1 MIRVAETES
10 ELKRFV
16 VNTLGCCRLHEPIL
30 LVVEYVSCGDLLH
43 YLRAEKKKMVS
54 HKNLIL
60 QVTKSAGA

>member
-1 MIRVAETES
+1 MIKVSETDS

-43 YLRAEKKKMVS
+43 YLRAEKKKVVS
-54 HKNLIL
+54 E
-60 QVTKSAGA
+60 